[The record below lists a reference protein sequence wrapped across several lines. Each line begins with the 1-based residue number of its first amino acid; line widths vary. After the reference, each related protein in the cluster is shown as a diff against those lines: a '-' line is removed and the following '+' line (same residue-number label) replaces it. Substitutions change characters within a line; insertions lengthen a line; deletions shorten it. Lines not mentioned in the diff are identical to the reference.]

1 MVGMI
6 ESIFGKTPYQ
16 LQYERKKKRN
26 ELLSPSTAPTK
37 EETAAGAGGALV
49 GSGGAML
56 FEDTGVDPEMEKA
69 KQVEAQQTAL
79 NERTKGMR
87 SDDPLYYMTLS
98 NAYSSTG
105 NTEAAAEY
113 AQIAARYEELAERRR
128 QKYRDEQM
136 ELANLE
142 SERLDEI
149 DISKASFA
157 LLNDPENQEA
167 IETIYSIAGPNAPN
181 VLYSID
187 NLRKSKQKS
196 NEAQTFYSGLVKSL
210 SQSELLSTQQ
220 VQQRAFEL
228 TKGAGFDMTGITEPD
243 YTEKEVPPEEEEEE
257 GKVKTITAAQLKEKQ
272 EKANQKEE
280 EENTSDYTSSGR
292 NKRR

>member
-16 LQYERKKKRN
+16 LQYERNKQRN
-26 ELLSPSTAPTK
+26 KLLSPSTAPTR
-37 EETAAGAGGALV
+37 EERAAEDIGSLLGLGA
-49 GSGGAML
+49 AML
-56 FEDTGVDPEMEKA
+56 FKDTSVDPEMEKA

-113 AQIAARYEELAERRR
+113 AQIAARYEEIAERRR

-149 DISKASFA
+149 DISEASFA

-167 IETIYSIAGPNAPN
+167 IKTIYSIAGPNAPN

-196 NEAQTFYSGLVKSL
+196 NEAQTFYSGLIKSL
-210 SQSELLSTQQ
+210 SQSELLSTQE

-228 TKGAGFDMTGITEPD
+228 TKNAGFNMTGIPEPE
-243 YTEKEVPPEEEEEE
+243 YTQKEVPSEDDSTLTLDELNQIEEE
-257 GKVKTITAAQLKEKQ
+257 KRK
-272 EKANQKEE
+272 QKEE
-280 EENTSDYTSSGR
+280 EENTSDYTRTGR
-292 NKRR
+292 NRRK

>member
-37 EETAAGAGGALV
+37 EERAAEDIGSLLGLGA
-49 GSGGAML
+49 AML
-56 FEDTGVDPEMEKA
+56 FKDTSVDPEMEKA

-149 DISKASFA
+149 DISEASFA

-243 YTEKEVPPEEEEEE
+243 YTEKEVPPEEEEE